1 MNPDSPIWQGLSYD
15 LKCLHLFDIEIKKKQ
30 INMISSEGLSDETVE
45 NSFLWNK
52 LVELLL
58 DRFTRIFI
66 TWSEE
71 Y

>member
-1 MNPDSPIWQGLSYD
+1 
-15 LKCLHLFDIEIKKKQ
+15 
-30 INMISSEGLSDETVE
+30 MISSEGLSDETVE